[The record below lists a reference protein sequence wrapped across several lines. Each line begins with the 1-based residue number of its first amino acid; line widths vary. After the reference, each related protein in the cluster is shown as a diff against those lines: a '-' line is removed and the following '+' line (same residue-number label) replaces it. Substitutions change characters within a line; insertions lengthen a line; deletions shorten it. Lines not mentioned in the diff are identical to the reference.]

1 MRAVDI
7 IAKKRDGLLLSAE
20 EIDFFVQGFTR
31 GDIPDYQASA
41 WAMAVLLQ
49 GMDRRETI
57 DLTMSMARSGE
68 TLDLSHT
75 APLVVDKHSTG
86 GVGDKTTL
94 AVVPMVAC
102 LGVPVGKMSGRGL
115 GFSGGTLDKLESI
128 PGFRVDLS
136 IDEFFANLKKHGIVV
151 AGQTADLAPA
161 DGKLYA
167 LRDVTA
173 TVPSLPLIASSI
185 MSKKIAGGANAIVLD
200 VKTGSGAFMNS
211 VEEALTLGKI
221 MAEIG
226 QGLGR
231 RVTVIISD
239 MNQPLGVAVGN
250 ALEVREAIETLRGGG
265 PEDFREHCLLIA
277 AHMLVLGEKVSDAD
291 VGRKM
296 LVKAIDSGKA
306 LAKFREWIEAQG
318 GDSRVCDSG
327 VGDDLSL
334 LPEAACVQTVLAPL
348 AGYLAGVDAMEVGLT
363 AVELG
368 AGRMKKGDPVEHSV
382 GIEVHRKVGEH
393 LAGGEPLFTIHAQ
406 DETSLSKAADR
417 LLGACRWSQEPV
429 DPLPL
434 FYDVIPG

>member
-7 IAKKRDGLLLSAE
+7 IAKKRDGLPLSAE
-20 EIDFFVQGFTR
+20 EIDFFVQGFTK
-31 GDIPDYQASA
+31 GEIPDYQASA

-49 GMDRRETI
+49 GMDRQETI

-94 AVVPMVAC
+94 AVAPMVAC
-102 LGVPVGKMSGRGL
+102 LGLPVGKMSGRGL

-136 IDEFFANLKKHGIVV
+136 IEEFFANLKKHGIVV

-173 TVPSLPLIASSI
+173 TVPSLPLIAGSI

-200 VKTGSGAFMNS
+200 VKTGSGAFMKT
-211 VEEALTLGKI
+211 VEEALALGKI

-226 QGLGR
+226 EGVGR

-239 MNQPLGVAVGN
+239 MNQPLGKAVGN

-265 PEDFREHCLLIA
+265 PEDFREHCLVVA
-277 AHMLVLGEKVSDAD
+277 AHMLVLGEKAPDVN

-296 LVKAIDSGKA
+296 LVEAIDTGKA
-306 LAKFREWIEAQG
+306 LAKFREWVEAQG
-318 GDSRVCDSG
+318 GDSRVA
-327 VGDDLSL
+327 DDWSL
-334 LPEAACVQTVLAPL
+334 LQEAACVQTVPAPL
-348 AGYLAGVDAMEVGLT
+348 TGYLAGVDAMEVGLT

-382 GIEVHRKVGEH
+382 GIEVHRKVGDRV
-393 LAGGEPLFTIHAQ
+393 AGGEPLFTIHAQ

-417 LLGACRWSQEPV
+417 LLAACRWSQEPV
-429 DPLPL
+429 EPLPL
-434 FYDVIPG
+434 FYEVIPG

>member
-7 IAKKRDGLLLSAE
+7 IAKKRDGLPLSAE
-20 EIDFFVQGFTR
+20 EIDFFVQGFTK
-31 GDIPDYQASA
+31 GEIPDYQASA

-49 GMDRRETI
+49 GMDRQETI

-94 AVVPMVAC
+94 AVAPMVAC
-102 LGVPVGKMSGRGL
+102 LGLPVGKMSGRGL

-136 IDEFFANLKKHGIVV
+136 IEEFFANLKKHGIVV

-173 TVPSLPLIASSI
+173 TVPSLPLIAGSI

-200 VKTGSGAFMNS
+200 VKTGSGAFMKT
-211 VEEALTLGKI
+211 VEEALALGKI

-226 QGLGR
+226 EGVGR

-239 MNQPLGVAVGN
+239 MNQPLGKAVGN

-265 PEDFREHCLLIA
+265 PEDFREHCLVVA
-277 AHMLVLGEKVSDAD
+277 AHMLVLGEKAPDVN

-296 LVKAIDSGKA
+296 LVEAIDTGKA
-306 LAKFREWIEAQG
+306 LAKFREWVEAQG
-318 GDSRVCDSG
+318 GDSRV
-327 VGDDLSL
+327 GDDLSL
-334 LPEAACVQTVLAPL
+334 LQEAACVQTVPAPL
-348 AGYLAGVDAMEVGLT
+348 TGYLAGVDAMEVGLT

-382 GIEVHRKVGEH
+382 GIEVHRKVGDRV
-393 LAGGEPLFTIHAQ
+393 AGGEPLFTIHVFMPRMRRA
-406 DETSLSKAADR
+406 
-417 LLGACRWSQEPV
+417 
-429 DPLPL
+429 
-434 FYDVIPG
+434 

>member
-7 IAKKRDGLLLSAE
+7 IAKKRDGLPLSAE
-20 EIDFFVQGFTR
+20 EIDFFVQGFTK
-31 GDIPDYQASA
+31 GEIPDYQASA

-49 GMDRRETI
+49 GMDRQETI

-94 AVVPMVAC
+94 AVAPMVAC
-102 LGVPVGKMSGRGL
+102 LGLPVGKMSGRGL

-136 IDEFFANLKKHGIVV
+136 IEEFFANLKKHGIVV

-173 TVPSLPLIASSI
+173 TVPSLPLIAGSI

-200 VKTGSGAFMNS
+200 VKTGSGAFMKT
-211 VEEALTLGKI
+211 VEEALALGKI

-226 QGLGR
+226 EGVGR

-239 MNQPLGVAVGN
+239 MNQPLGKAVGN

-265 PEDFREHCLLIA
+265 PEDFREHCLVVA
-277 AHMLVLGEKVSDAD
+277 AHMLVLGEKAPDVN

-296 LVKAIDSGKA
+296 LVEAIDTGKA
-306 LAKFREWIEAQG
+306 LAKFREWVEAQG
-318 GDSRVCDSG
+318 GDSRV
-327 VGDDLSL
+327 GDDLSL
-334 LPEAACVQTVLAPL
+334 LQEAACVQTVPAPL
-348 AGYLAGVDAMEVGLT
+348 TGYLAGVDAMEVGLT

-382 GIEVHRKVGEH
+382 GIEVHRKVGDRV
-393 LAGGEPLFTIHAQ
+393 AGGEPLFTIHAQ

-417 LLGACRWSQEPV
+417 LLAACRWSQEPV
-429 DPLPL
+429 EPLPL
-434 FYDVIPG
+434 FYEVIPG